1 MTLRSQI
8 SISIITNLDVSHLPT
23 QNITVLAVNNKSE
36 YYLWLIVS
44 EMFRSKINFQFGNI
58 PTPTE
63 HIVDVQKAQTM
74 FCFLWWTEVSPVW
87 QSNTREHWRQRIRL
101 TARLSLDK
109 TSNINHHQ
117 LCEAP
122 AQLIRWHE
130 FYMRF
135 DITEPAPD
143 LDTNWYQLILR
154 LIQVWQ
160 KNHSA
165 GLFLW
170 QATRDAGCDFLC
182 FSRWKFRSV
191 RENES
196 VFVVDFK
203 LIISKSVKVVTTFAW
218 GSRNMC

>member
-1 MTLRSQI
+1 MVSVWGEVCAGQIVALSMLMTLRSQI

-23 QNITVLAVNNKSE
+23 QNIRVLAVNNKSE

-63 HIVDVQKAQTM
+63 HVVDVQKAQTM
-74 FCFLWWTEVSPVW
+74 FCFLCWTEVSAVW
-87 QSNTREHWRQRIRL
+87 QSNTREHWRQRIKL

-143 LDTNWYQLILR
+143 FDTNWYQLILR

-160 KNHSA
+160 KRIIQLA
-165 GLFLW
+165 
-170 QATRDAGCDFLC
+170 C
-182 FSRWKFRSV
+182 FSDRRQEMQALTFYVSLV
-191 RENES
+191 GN
-196 VFVVDFK
+196 FVLSERTSQFLL
-203 LIISKSVKVVTTFAW
+203 LIS
-218 GSRNMC
+218 N